1 MVMAATEIR
10 VDFSASVRRVV
21 APEIM
26 ALALKLIERREYNV
40 PRRRDQLYTI
50 RLVMCSLD
58 RRTRPSRV
66 PLH

>member
-10 VDFSASVRRVV
+10 VDFNVLVRRVV
-21 APEIM
+21 AREM

-40 PRRRDQLYTI
+40 LPRRDQLYTI

-58 RRTRPSRV
+58 R
-66 PLH
+66 